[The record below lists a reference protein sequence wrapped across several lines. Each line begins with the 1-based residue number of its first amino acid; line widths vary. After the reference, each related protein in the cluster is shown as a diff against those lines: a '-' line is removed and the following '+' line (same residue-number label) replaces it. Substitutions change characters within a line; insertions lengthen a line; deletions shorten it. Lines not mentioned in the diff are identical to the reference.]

1 MLGYTFSVFR
11 AMTWVV
17 VVLRTSSY
25 IPPFAAN
32 PPKIASRSPSGNYPV
47 SERQNRRETSAHV
60 TTNPEKNIFGSGEKH
75 FGLFIN
81 LKIKKVGTFVILF
94 GVR

>member
-1 MLGYTFSVFR
+1 MEYTFSIFR

-32 PPKIASRSPSGNYPV
+32 PPKIASRSPSGNYCV
-47 SERQNRRETSAHV
+47 NKREDKRETSAHV

-75 FGLFIN
+75 FGLFIK
-81 LKIKKVGTFVILF
+81 LDHKRLVLL
-94 GVR
+94 